1 MTAPGY
7 HLRVLL
13 VLASA
18 SPRRADLLTAAGI
31 PFIVRP
37 SDVDETMRPGEDP
50 EDYVTRVAT
59 AKAAASGP
67 PPPDTVI
74 LAADTTV
81 FCDLTILGKPKDDA
95 DAVRMLRLLSGTM
108 HVVATAV
115 VLAHAGGRTTD
126 VVMSRVSFHPL
137 SAEEIAW
144 YVASGEPRD
153 RAGAYAIQGLAS
165 RFVARVEGSYSNV
178 VGLPVD
184 LVYRRLLELTP
195 GLVSAPAPGAR

>member
-1 MTAPGY
+1 M
-7 HLRVLL
+7 RVPL

-18 SPRRADLLTAAGI
+18 SPRRADLLTTAGI
-31 PFIVRP
+31 PFTVRP
-37 SDVDETMRPGEDP
+37 SHVDESLRPGEDP

-59 AKAAASGP
+59 AKVTAGGP
-67 PPPDTVI
+67 PPPDTIV
-74 LAADTTV
+74 LAADTIV

-95 DAVRMLRLLSGTM
+95 DAVRMLRLLSGTE

-115 VLAHAGGRTTD
+115 ALASHAGQTMD
-126 VVMSRVSFHPL
+126 VVMSRVTFHPL

-165 RFVARVEGSYSNV
+165 RFVARVQGSYSNV

-184 LVYRRLLELTP
+184 LVYRRLQTM
-195 GLVSAPAPGAR
+195 APALVGAPAAGAR